1 MKRTPIR
8 GAEDCCVLMV
18 KIPFVYCQVNMEDL
32 SVTGCLHT
40 FVTERVCFLNNS
52 GEEKINSFIVV
63 ISSLNFL
70 IEEQISSTNVFKGA
84 ENVAIVDWSLKC
96 HRKFYFTSYGPLQ
109 N

>member
-1 MKRTPIR
+1 
-8 GAEDCCVLMV
+8 
-18 KIPFVYCQVNMEDL
+18 MEDL

-40 FVTERVCFLNNS
+40 FVTECVNNS

-63 ISSLNFL
+63 VSSLNFL

-96 HRKFYFTSYGPLQ
+96 HRKFYFTFYDPLQ

>member
-1 MKRTPIR
+1 
-8 GAEDCCVLMV
+8 
-18 KIPFVYCQVNMEDL
+18 MEDL

-40 FVTERVCFLNNS
+40 FATECVCFLNNS

-63 ISSLNFL
+63 VSSLNFL

-96 HRKFYFTSYGPLQ
+96 RRKFYFTFYGPLQ